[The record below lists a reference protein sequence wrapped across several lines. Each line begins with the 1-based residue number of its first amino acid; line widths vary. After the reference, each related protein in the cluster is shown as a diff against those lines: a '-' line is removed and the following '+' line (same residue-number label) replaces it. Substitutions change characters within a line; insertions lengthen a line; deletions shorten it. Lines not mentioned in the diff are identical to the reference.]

1 MLSTEALSHLR
12 VIDLTR
18 VRAGP
23 TCVKQ
28 FADWGAD
35 VIKVEM
41 PASPGEDGFGPRE
54 GSDFQNL
61 HRNKRSITLNL
72 KDARGVALLK
82 RLVERADVLVENY
95 RPDVKHKLGIDYE
108 TLSKINP
115 KLVYASISGFG
126 EEGPYRDRAGFD
138 QVAQGMGGLMW
149 VTGLSGQGPVRAGIP
164 VADLSAGL
172 FAALGI
178 LIALQE
184 RSVSGK
190 GQWVQSSLL
199 SAMVSMMDFQAARWL
214 VEGEVPAQAGNDH
227 PTSMPTSVYPT
238 ADGFVNIAAAGKAI
252 YTRLCEALGAPE
264 LADDPAYAS
273 AELRSM
279 NRVALSKA
287 LSAITRRHASADLIA
302 TLNKAGVPCGPIYR
316 MDQVFAD
323 PQVRFLGMAAP
334 VPKPDGGELSLVGPA
349 MRLSR
354 TPAQMKRAIGP
365 AGEHNDE
372 LLRELGCSDAEIGKL
387 RSDKVI

>member
-1 MLSTEALSHLR
+1 MTSPEALSHLR

-41 PASPGEDGFGPRE
+41 PSTEDNDGFGPRS

-72 KDARGVALLK
+72 KDARGVEVLK
-82 RLVERADVLVENY
+82 RLVKTADILVENY
-95 RPDVKHKLGIDYE
+95 RPDVKHKLGVDYE
-108 TLSKINP
+108 TLAKENP
-115 KLVYASISGFG
+115 RLIYASISGFG
-126 EEGPYRDRAGFD
+126 QDGPYRDHAGFD

-149 VTGLSGQGPVRAGIP
+149 VTGLPGQGPVRAGIP

-172 FAALGI
+172 FAALGV

-184 RSVSGK
+184 RSRSGK

-199 SAMVSMMDFQAARWL
+199 SAMVTMMDFQAARWL
-214 VEGEVPAQAGNDH
+214 VEGEIPGQAGNDH

-238 ADGFVNIAAAGKAI
+238 ADGFVNIAAAGKVI
-252 YTRLCEALGAPE
+252 YMRFCEAIGAPE
-264 LADDPAYAS
+264 LAVDPGFSNEA
-273 AELRSM
+273 LRSK
-279 NRVALSKA
+279 NRVALNE
-287 LSAITRRHASADLIA
+287 AIAERTRHYSSQELIA
-302 TLNKAGVPCGPIYR
+302 LLNKAGVPCGPIYK
-316 MDQVFAD
+316 MDQVFGD
-323 PQVRFLGMAAP
+323 PQVKHLGLAVP
-334 VPKPDGGELSLVGPA
+334 VAKPQGGELSLVGPA
-349 MRLSR
+349 VRLSR
-354 TPAQMKRAIGP
+354 TPARMKRTIGP
-365 AGEHNDE
+365 AGEHNE
-372 LLRELGCSDAEIGKL
+372 EVLREVGYSDAEIAGL
-387 RSDKVI
+387 RAAKVI

>member
-1 MLSTEALSHLR
+1 MEALSHLR

-35 VIKVEM
+35 VIKIEM
-41 PASPGEDGFGPRE
+41 PAESGEDILGPRD
-54 GSDFQNL
+54 GSDFHNL
-61 HRNKRSITLNL
+61 HRNKRSLTLNL
-72 KDARGVALLK
+72 KDARGVEVLK
-82 RLVERADVLVENY
+82 RLAKTADVLVENY

-108 TLSKINP
+108 TLEKENP
-115 KLVYASISGFG
+115 RLIYASISGFG
-126 EEGPYRDRAGFD
+126 QDGPYRERAGFD

-149 VTGLSGQGPVRAGIP
+149 VTGLPGQGPVRAGIP

-184 RSVSGK
+184 RAHSGK

-199 SAMVSMMDFQAARWL
+199 SSMIAMMDFQAARWL
-214 VEGEVPAQAGNDH
+214 VEGDVPGQAGNDH

-238 ADGFVNIAAAGKAI
+238 SDGFVNVAAAGNPIFA
-252 YTRLCEALGAPE
+252 RMCNAFGDAALAKN
-264 LADDPAYAS
+264 ADYLDAG
-273 AELRSM
+273 LRSR
-279 NRVALSKA
+279 NRIALNE
-287 LSAITRRHASADLIA
+287 AIAVHTRRYTSA
-302 TLNKAGVPCGPIYR
+302 TLIELLAKAGVPCGPIYK
-316 MDQVFAD
+316 MDQVFED
-323 PQVRFLGMAAP
+323 PQVKHLGMAVS
-334 VPKPDGGELSLVGPA
+334 VPKPGGGDLTLVGPA
-349 MRLSR
+349 IKLSR
-354 TPAQMKRAIGP
+354 TPAKMKRTAGA

-372 LLRELGCSDAEIGKL
+372 ILRSLGYSEAEIVEL
-387 RSDKVI
+387 RDTKVI

>member
-1 MLSTEALSHLR
+1 MSEALSHIR
-12 VIDLTR
+12 VLDLTR

-41 PASPGEDGFGPRE
+41 PSVAADEGFGPRS

-61 HRNKRSITLNL
+61 QRNKRSITINL
-72 KDARGVALLK
+72 KDARGVDALK
-82 RLVERADVLVENY
+82 RLVRTADILVENY

-108 TLSKINP
+108 TLSTENP
-115 KLVYASISGFG
+115 RLIYASISGFG
-126 EEGPYRDRAGFD
+126 QDGPYRDRAGFD

-149 VTGLSGQGPVRAGIP
+149 VTGLPGHGPVRAGIP

-172 FAALGI
+172 FAAIGI

-199 SAMVSMMDFQAARWL
+199 SAMVTMMDFQAARWL

-238 ADGFVNIAAAGKAI
+238 SDGFVNIAAAGDVI
-252 YTRLCEALGAPE
+252 YTRMCDALDVPE
-264 LADDPAYAS
+264 LA
-273 AELRSM
+273 
-279 NRVALSKA
+279 K
-287 LSAITRRHASADLIA
+287 H
-302 TLNKAGVPCGPIYR
+302 
-316 MDQVFAD
+316 
-323 PQVRFLGMAAP
+323 
-334 VPKPDGGELSLVGPA
+334 
-349 MRLSR
+349 
-354 TPAQMKRAIGP
+354 
-365 AGEHNDE
+365 
-372 LLRELGCSDAEIGKL
+372 AEIG
-387 RSDKVI
+387 RAHV